1 MKHKIHFYLKV
12 QLILMIHIQKTYKE
26 NLLYLNICDILTTF
40 MVLKFEKFIY
50 FNDLQLENIPYIL
63 VILLVLQLEK
73 SKLDIICS

>member
-1 MKHKIHFYLKV
+1 MKV

>member
-1 MKHKIHFYLKV
+1 
-12 QLILMIHIQKTYKE
+12 MIHIQKTYKE